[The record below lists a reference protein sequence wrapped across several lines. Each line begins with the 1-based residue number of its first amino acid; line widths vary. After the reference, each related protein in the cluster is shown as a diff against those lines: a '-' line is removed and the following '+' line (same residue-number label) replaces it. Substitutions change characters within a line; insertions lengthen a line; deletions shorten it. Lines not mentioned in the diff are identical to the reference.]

1 MFRETTAQDR
11 VIAAPPAWRR
21 FAPWIAAGFALVIG
35 VALLVPGARRVLS
48 ADASVAMSRLS
59 VATVERGD
67 LVRDIAAEGR
77 IVAAVSPT
85 LYAPAAGIVQLKA
98 KAGDRV
104 EKDAVIAVIDSP
116 ELTNRLAQ
124 EQAALAALDID
135 WQRAKLQ
142 ARRQQLTVQEAVD
155 RALVDR
161 NTAAREV
168 ERSRKAFEQGAYSE
182 LQVLRNEDALEKAE
196 FALTRARE
204 DLKLEPEQIRFDVES
219 KKLARDRQQLLVAD
233 LSRQVTQLALRSP
246 VAGQIGQLLVAER
259 ASVARDLPLM
269 TVVDLSAL
277 ELEIKVP
284 ETFAKDLATGIPAE
298 ITGGGKT
305 WPGEISAVSPEVV
318 AGQVSARVRFSAAQP
333 EGLRQNQ
340 RLSSRILL
348 DEKKGVLLVQRG
360 PFLDTGAGRVAYVV
374 KDGGAVRTAIE
385 VGATSLNKVEILGG
399 LAEGDRVVISGTD
412 DFNGAERVVLH

>member
-1 MFRETTAQDR
+1 M
-11 VIAAPPAWRR
+11 AAPPAWRR
-21 FAPWIAAGFALVIG
+21 FAPWIAAGTALLIG
-35 VALLVPGARRVLS
+35 IALLVPGARRVLS
-48 ADASVAMSRLS
+48 ADASVALSRLS

-67 LVRDIAAEGR
+67 FVRDIAAEGR

-155 RALVDR
+155 RAQVDR

-233 LSRQVTQLALRSP
+233 LSRQVSQLALRSP

-298 ITGGGKT
+298 ITGGGKS

-318 AGQVSARVRFSAAQP
+318 AGQVSARVRFSGAQP

>member
-1 MFRETTAQDR
+1 M
-11 VIAAPPAWRR
+11 AAPPAWRR
-21 FAPWIAAGFALVIG
+21 FAPWIAAGTALLIG
-35 VALLVPGARRVLS
+35 IALLVPGARRVLS
-48 ADASVAMSRLS
+48 ADASVALSRLS

-67 LVRDIAAEGR
+67 FVRDIAAEGR

-104 EKDAVIAVIDSP
+104 EKNAVIAVIDSP

-155 RALVDR
+155 RAQVDR

-233 LSRQVTQLALRSP
+233 LSRQVSQLALRSP

-298 ITGGGKT
+298 ITGGGKS

-318 AGQVSARVRFSAAQP
+318 AGQVSARVRFSGAQP

>member
-1 MFRETTAQDR
+1 M
-11 VIAAPPAWRR
+11 AAPPAWRR
-21 FAPWIAAGFALVIG
+21 FAPWIAAGTALLIG
-35 VALLVPGARRVLS
+35 IALLVPGARRVLS
-48 ADASVAMSRLS
+48 ADTSVALSRLS

-67 LVRDIAAEGR
+67 FVRDIAAEGR

-155 RALVDR
+155 RAQVDR

-233 LSRQVTQLALRSP
+233 LSRQVSQLALRSP

-298 ITGGGKT
+298 ITGGGKS

-318 AGQVSARVRFSAAQP
+318 AGQVSARVRFSGAQP

>member
-1 MFRETTAQDR
+1 M
-11 VIAAPPAWRR
+11 AAPPAWRR
-21 FAPWIAAGFALVIG
+21 FAPWIAAGTALLIG
-35 VALLVPGARRVLS
+35 IALLVPGARRVLS
-48 ADASVAMSRLS
+48 ADASVALSRLS

-67 LVRDIAAEGR
+67 FVRDIAAEGR

-155 RALVDR
+155 RAQVDR

-233 LSRQVTQLALRSP
+233 LSRQVSQLALRSP

-298 ITGGGKT
+298 ITGGGKS

-318 AGQVSARVRFSAAQP
+318 AGQVSARVRFSGSQP

>member
-11 VIAAPPAWRR
+11 VMAAPPAWRR
-21 FAPWIAAGFALVIG
+21 FATWIAAGTALLIG
-35 VALLVPGARRVLS
+35 IALLVPGARRVLS
-48 ADASVAMSRLS
+48 ADASVALSRLS

-67 LVRDIAAEGR
+67 FVRDIAAEGR

-104 EKDAVIAVIDSP
+104 EKGAVIAFIDSP

-155 RALVDR
+155 RAQVDR

-233 LSRQVTQLALRSP
+233 LARQVSQLALRSP

-298 ITGGGKT
+298 ITGGGKS

-318 AGQVSARVRFSAAQP
+318 AGQVSARVRFSGAQP

>member
-1 MFRETTAQDR
+1 M
-11 VIAAPPAWRR
+11 AAPPAWRR
-21 FAPWIAAGFALVIG
+21 FAPWIAAGTALLIG
-35 VALLVPGARRVLS
+35 IALLVPGARRVLS
-48 ADASVAMSRLS
+48 ADASVALSRLS

-67 LVRDIAAEGR
+67 FVRDIAAEGR

-135 WQRAKLQ
+135 WQRAQLQ

-155 RALVDR
+155 RAQVDR

-233 LSRQVTQLALRSP
+233 LSRQVSQLALRSP

-298 ITGGGKT
+298 ITGGGKS

-318 AGQVSARVRFSAAQP
+318 AGQVSARVRFSGAQP

-348 DEKKGVLLVQRG
+348 DEKKDVLLVQRG

>member
-1 MFRETTAQDR
+1 M
-11 VIAAPPAWRR
+11 AAPPAWRR
-21 FAPWIAAGFALVIG
+21 FAPWIAAGTALLIG
-35 VALLVPGARRVLS
+35 IALLVPGARRVLS
-48 ADASVAMSRLS
+48 ADASVALSRLS

-67 LVRDIAAEGR
+67 FVRDIAAEGR

-98 KAGDRV
+98 KAGDRI

-155 RALVDR
+155 RAQVDR

-233 LSRQVTQLALRSP
+233 LSRQVSQLALRSP

-298 ITGGGKT
+298 ITGGGKS

-318 AGQVSARVRFSAAQP
+318 AGQVSARVRFSGAQP